1 MSTASKQDA
10 IDVLRGKRL
19 NVPHV
24 LDNGE
29 GVGAQA
35 KAVIHNTI
43 IEAIVEG
50 DKTDLGK
57 KLE

>member
-1 MSTASKQDA
+1 MSTASKQDVVHV
-10 IDVLRGKRL
+10 ICGKCL
-19 NVPHV
+19 NMPHV

-29 GVGAQA
+29 EMGAQA

-43 IEAIVEG
+43 EAFIEG

>member
-10 IDVLRGKRL
+10 IHAIRRKRL

-29 GVGAQA
+29 EVGAQA
-35 KAVIHNTI
+35 KAVIHNT
-43 IEAIVEG
+43 EAIVEG
-50 DKTDLGK
+50 DKTDLSK